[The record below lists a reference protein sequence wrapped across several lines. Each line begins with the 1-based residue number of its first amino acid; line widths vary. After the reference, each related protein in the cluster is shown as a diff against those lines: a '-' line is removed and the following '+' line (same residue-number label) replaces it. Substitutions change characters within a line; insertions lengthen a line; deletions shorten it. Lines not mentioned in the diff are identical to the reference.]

1 MGVCFFTM
9 IRQVVA
15 GLFCLGHI
23 SFAIECPP
31 ELGWI
36 PLNQTCYFL
45 SPTKMD
51 WWQAQVFCEDKGG
64 WLAEIKSP
72 DQQSKLN
79 SVLTI
84 EVSYWIG
91 LNDLA
96 SKGQWDWQHSNVTL
110 GPWTNWA

>member
-1 MGVCFFTM
+1 MCAAHTNDKWYY
-9 IRQVVA
+9 Q
-15 GLFCLGHI
+15 
-23 SFAIECPP
+23 
-31 ELGWI
+31 
-36 PLNQTCYFL
+36 
-45 SPTKMD
+45 
-51 WWQAQVFCEDKGG
+51 FCEDKGG

-96 SKGQWDWQHSNVTL
+96 SKGQWDWQVWPPTHFFYLLFLNKNIVLPGWQINDPSSGEDLAIFLPSSNSLVL
-110 GPWTNWA
+110 VSSP